1 MHKLISRSPR
11 SSQRGDTLVEVLIA
25 IAVVSLILGGAYV
38 TTNRSLQATRAAQ
51 ERAIALKLAE
61 SQIERL
67 KAQMSSSTGSVAIL
81 AIPETSD
88 FCISYASN
96 GPVTLPNAACILDTS
111 GAAAGAGV
119 EPAFRMAIRRTGFT
133 FVLTETWYN
142 VSGRNTDKLELRY
155 RVYD

>member
-1 MHKLISRSPR
+1 MQLTSRLSR
-11 SSQRGDTLVEVLIA
+11 NRQRGDTLVEVLIA

-67 KAQMSSSTGSVAIL
+67 KGQMSVPSSAAAVMGMTG
-81 AIPETSD
+81 D
-88 FCISYASN
+88 FCISYVTT
-96 GPVTLPNAACILDTS
+96 GPVTLPNNACDLSTDGTYT
-111 GAAAGAGV
+111 GA
-119 EPAFRMAIRRTGFT
+119 EPIFHISIKRTNFD

-142 VSGRNTDKLELRY
+142 VGGKNTDKLQLRY
-155 RVYD
+155 RLYD